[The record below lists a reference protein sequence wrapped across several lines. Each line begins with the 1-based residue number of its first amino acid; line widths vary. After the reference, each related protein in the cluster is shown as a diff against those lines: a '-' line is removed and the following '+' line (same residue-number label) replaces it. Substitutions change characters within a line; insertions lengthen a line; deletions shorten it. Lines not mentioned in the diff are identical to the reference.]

1 MANIIG
7 DEHGITEEQL
17 RGYIAELPEKIKRL
31 RSFREISK
39 DAYRQLQEHLDEL
52 PESIKRLI
60 RDIGTSKDAHV
71 QLQKHLNKLPD
82 KSKRLILDEL
92 PEQFK
97 KLIPEIRIKE
107 EAYRRLPYDSKIL
120 EEVKKQV
127 DKLKDQYE
135 NLVVLGIGGSALGN
149 IALQT
154 ALNPYMYNIDDKQRR
169 GTKFFV
175 FDNIDPP
182 QLSSF
187 LKWLSNNAMFDKT
200 IFNVISKSGEAA
212 ETLSQFMIIR
222 QLLLCRL
229 GRDGYRK
236 RVVVTT
242 DPEKGPL
249 RKIINKDDLHYHFEV
264 PPGVGG
270 RFSVLSAV
278 GLFSAAMCGIDIDSL
293 LEGARDMDAKV
304 KCEDFYK
311 NPAAII
317 AAINYHF
324 YNRGK
329 RISVMMPYSYHL
341 KDLSDWYRQLWA
353 ESLGKKEDLTGNDV
367 HIGPTPVKA
376 LGTTDQHS
384 QVQLYREGPN
394 DKLFTFL
401 QVRNFDKDIKIGPA
415 PDYAQEFGFL
425 AGKDLS
431 ELLNNEK
438 RATEYALLQSERP
451 CLTVVFDKVNAYTVG
466 QFIYLFEVTT
476 SFAGALFNINP
487 YDQPAVELGKEA
499 AFALMGKGGYENL
512 IQEIQSKTEID
523 EKFLV

>member
-1 MANIIG
+1 VPKPEVKLHYKNVMADVIG
-7 DEHGITEEQL
+7 NEHGITPEQL
-17 RGYIAELPEKIKRL
+17 KDLAQKTSPLIL
-31 RSFREISK
+31 R
-39 DAYRQLQEHLDEL
+39 
-52 PESIKRLI
+52 
-60 RDIGTSKDAHV
+60 
-71 QLQKHLNKLPD
+71 LNKERQGGETP
-82 KSKRLILDEL
+82 
-92 PEQFK
+92 
-97 KLIPEIRIKE
+97 
-107 EAYRRLPYDSKIL
+107 YRDLPYNSKIAQEVREL
-120 EEVKKQV
+120 VEE
-127 DKLKDQYE
+127 LGDQCE
-135 NLVVLGIGGSALGN
+135 NLVVFGIGGSALGN

-154 ALNPYMYNIDDKQRR
+154 ALNPYMHNLDDKQRTGPR
-169 GTKFFV
+169 FFV
-175 FDNIDPP
+175 FDNINPP
-182 QLSSF
+182 QLVSF
-187 LKWLSNNAMFDKT
+187 LKWLEESDSLSKT
-200 IFNVISKSGEAA
+200 IFNVISKSGQVA
-212 ETLSQFMIIR
+212 ETMSQFMIIHR
-222 QLLLCRL
+222 LCSE
-229 GRDGYRK
+229 K
-236 RVVVTT
+236 QIITTT
-242 DPEKGPL
+242 DANKGILRQITHSAGFKSLIVPEG
-249 RKIINKDDLHYHFEV
+249 I
-264 PPGVGG
+264 GG

-293 LEGARDMDAKV
+293 LEGARDMDTRV

-311 NPAAII
+311 NPAAIN

-415 PDYAQEFGFL
+415 PNYAQELAFL

-438 RATEYALLQSERP
+438 KATEYALLESERP
-451 CLTVVFDKVNAYTVG
+451 CLTVLFDSVNAYTVG

-499 AFALMGKGGYENL
+499 TFALMGKPGDYEPGYTYEEFANK
-512 IQEIQSKTEID
+512 IQSLNKID